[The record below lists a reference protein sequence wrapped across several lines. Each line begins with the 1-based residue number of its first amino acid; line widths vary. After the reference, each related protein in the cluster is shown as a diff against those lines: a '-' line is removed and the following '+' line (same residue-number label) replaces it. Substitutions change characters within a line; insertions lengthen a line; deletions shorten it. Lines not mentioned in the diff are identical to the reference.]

1 MKNEKKNNN
10 LGQKDFIMYF
20 EMYSKS
26 WGWSDGC
33 TKLCRIKY
41 SQESRFLLLS
51 A

>member
-10 LGQKDFIMYF
+10 LGQKDFIKLYF

-26 WGWSDGC
+26 WGWSGDGVM
-33 TKLCRIKY
+33 I
-41 SQESRFLLLS
+41 